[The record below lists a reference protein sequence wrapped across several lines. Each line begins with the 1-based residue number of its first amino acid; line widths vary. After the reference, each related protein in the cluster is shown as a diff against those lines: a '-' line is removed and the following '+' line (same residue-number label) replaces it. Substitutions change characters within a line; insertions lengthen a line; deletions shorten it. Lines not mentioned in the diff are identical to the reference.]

1 VYTAAKSRHPVTLIS
16 ISDYHTRSQANDA
29 KGDSMSLDPC
39 KAKTL
44 VAGAL
49 LGTQTGRE
57 VIVEIVFELAFT
69 NEGTLD
75 ELFLT
80 SRLDQCPDPLSILR
94 AVHADG

>member
-1 VYTAAKSRHPVTLIS
+1 
-16 ISDYHTRSQANDA
+16 
-29 KGDSMSLDPC
+29 MSLDPC

-49 LGTQTGRE
+49 LGTQTVRE